1 MIVTSRKSKP
11 DAQKR
16 RNPATEKIEYFV
28 IHIFGYRM
36 IYIYLCLIDLL
47 QTHFQKNKEKLKIYK
62 NFKKCSLKTYTL
74 LRPPSSIPNPSWMY
88 KSRLYAMKIWWIQF
102 FGLMFTQLSPG
113 VFKVDLTQVFVWN
126 CVAAKHSWKCKFFWG
141 LY

>member
-1 MIVTSRKSKP
+1 MSPIFFLFIDVIVTSRKSKP

-62 NFKKCSLKTYTL
+62 NFKKCCLNLYTFKTPLKYT
-74 LRPPSSIPNPSWMY
+74 
-88 KSRLYAMKIWWIQF
+88 
-102 FGLMFTQLSPG
+102 
-113 VFKVDLTQVFVWN
+113 
-126 CVAAKHSWKCKFFWG
+126 
-141 LY
+141 